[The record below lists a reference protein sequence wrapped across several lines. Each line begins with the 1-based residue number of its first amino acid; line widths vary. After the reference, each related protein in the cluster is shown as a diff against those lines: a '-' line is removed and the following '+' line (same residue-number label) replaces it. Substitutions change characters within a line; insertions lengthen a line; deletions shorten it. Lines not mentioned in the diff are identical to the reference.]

1 MARVAAAADSTCGTF
16 AAFDRGLRPAAAAEG
31 FVLIHRHRRGSSARV
46 TPARCAACCMLCC
59 MSAVRTQVYLTQE
72 QRRLIDDL
80 VEVEGVTLAEVV
92 RRALDA
98 FLQDR
103 RPDPSA
109 ALEATFGADP
119 LATYPNRDEWNR
131 G

>member
-1 MARVAAAADSTCGTF
+1 
-16 AAFDRGLRPAAAAEG
+16 
-31 FVLIHRHRRGSSARV
+31 
-46 TPARCAACCMLCC
+46 MLCC

-72 QRRLIDDL
+72 QRRLIDDM